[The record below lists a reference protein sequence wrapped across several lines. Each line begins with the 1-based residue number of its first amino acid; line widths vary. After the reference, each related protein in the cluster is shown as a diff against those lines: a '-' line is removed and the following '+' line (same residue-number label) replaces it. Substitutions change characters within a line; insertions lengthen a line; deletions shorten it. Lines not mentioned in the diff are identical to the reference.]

1 MNDIREYLA
10 RLHSVVFPAPKQ
22 KTWSELK
29 TPWGS
34 ATTLVEKKP
43 EDTITETEKETSE

>member
-1 MNDIREYLA
+1 MNAIQEYLA
-10 RLHSVVFPAPKQ
+10 RLHSVVFPAPRQ
-22 KTWSELK
+22 KTWSELT

-43 EDTITETEKETSE
+43 EDTITETEKDDNQ